1 MKLYR
6 QLLLFML
13 TATIVPLVLG
23 LISMAL
29 NEARVGEQILE
40 QRREAALRLAERA
53 GRDVMDVVERVQ
65 KALGYAELG
74 RMTPEEL
81 RGLLAIVYKQS
92 EDIVQVSL
100 VDQSG
105 LPVVPGLYLEEP
117 SRYPEYVGR
126 LAVSAEQHAAFEKR
140 LPWRQA
146 AEAPAGSAVIGAPV
160 VQPGAALLALP
171 LAIPV
176 STGAQAPGRWTAGV
190 ELSLGGLS
198 ERLQAAA
205 GLRGLTAALVDED
218 GRLLAHPDS
227 QRVLARSSLADSPGF
242 LALRGG
248 PRSGALVADE
258 AVHAYARVEPLGWA
272 LLLTQPRDVGWAEIR
287 AIRASTLG
295 WTGLSILGLATLG
308 WGFSRRITRDLRAF
322 ELGAEAFARGDLATR
337 IEAHGS
343 AELELLA
350 GTFNRMGSELQASR
364 AEIEAW
370 NRELAARVEAR
381 TRELELAQRRLLET
395 GKLAAIGQLGAGV
408 AHEINNPLVGIL
420 GNVQLLLLKLPEG
433 DPRREALQ
441 KIERSAKRTREVVQ
455 NLLRFSE
462 ADADGEH
469 MPCDLHKVMEDALS
483 LTQERLLAQGIRVR
497 WERAERLPRLLGAP
511 RQLMQ
516 VFLNLVDNA
525 RVAMPQG
532 GELCLATRAT
542 EEGVLAEV
550 RDTGRGIPAE
560 NLKRIFEPF
569 FTTKD
574 VWTNTG
580 LGLSVAYRI
589 VAEHG
594 GRIDVESEVG
604 RGSAFR
610 VVFPKMEGG
619 DA

>member
-23 LISMAL
+23 LVSMSL
-29 NEARVGEQILE
+29 NEGEVAGKILE
-40 QRREAALRLAERA
+40 QRREAAERLAERA

-65 KALGYAELG
+65 KSLGYAELG

-92 EDIVQVSL
+92 EDIDQVSL
-100 VDQSG
+100 LDGAG
-105 LPVVPGLYLEEP
+105 LPVVPGLFLEEP
-117 SRYPEYVGR
+117 ARYPEYVGR
-126 LAVSAEQHAAFEKR
+126 LAVSPAEHAAFDSR
-140 LPWRQA
+140 LPWRKA
-146 AEAPAGSAVIGAPV
+146 AAAPAGSAVIGAPV
-160 VQPGAALLALP
+160 TRPGAAALLLP

-176 STGAQAPGRWTAGV
+176 APGAEAATRWTAGV
-190 ELSLGGLS
+190 ELSLSGLG
-198 ERLQAAA
+198 ERLEAAS
-205 GLRGLTAALVDED
+205 GLRGWTAALVDED
-218 GRLLAHPDS
+218 GKLLAHPDAR
-227 QRVLARSSLADSPGF
+227 RVLARESLGDSPGF

-248 PRSGALVADE
+248 APSGALVADE
-258 AVHAYARVEPLGWA
+258 TVLAYARVEPLGWA
-272 LLLTQPRDVGWAEIR
+272 LLLTQPRDAGWAEIR
-287 AIRASTLG
+287 SIRVSTLG
-295 WTGLSILGLATLG
+295 WTGLSILGLAGLG

-322 ELGAEAFARGDLATR
+322 EAAAEAFGRGRLETR
-337 IEAHGS
+337 IEARSS
-343 AELELLA
+343 AELRLLA
-350 GTFNRMGSELQASR
+350 GTFNKMGSELQSSR

-395 GKLAAIGQLGAGV
+395 SKLAAIGQLGAGV

-420 GNVQLLLLKLPEG
+420 GNVQLLLLKMDEG
-433 DPRREALQ
+433 DARREALI

-462 ADADGEH
+462 ADAEGEH
-469 MPCDLHKVMEDALS
+469 VPCDLHKVLEDALS
-483 LTQERLLAQGIRVR
+483 LTQERLLAQGIRIR
-497 WERAERLPRLLGAP
+497 WERAEHLPSLLGAS

-525 RVAMPQG
+525 RIAMPQG
-532 GELCLATRAT
+532 GELCLRTRQT
-542 EEGVLAEV
+542 EEGVEVEV
-550 RDTGRGIPAE
+550 RDTGKGIPPE
-560 NLKRIFEPF
+560 DLKRIFEPF

-589 VAEHG
+589 VADHG
-594 GRIDVESEVG
+594 GRIDVDSEVG

-610 VVFPKMEGG
+610 VVFPRLESG